1 MNLDFKHVQ
10 RYVIALAR
18 ALPVLKDAAP
28 AEALLLALGL
38 TLQGLVPAAII
49 WLTAQV
55 VGVVVA
61 AVTTGSGLT
70 ALELL
75 VGLWVAALVIDAA
88 LSPWLA
94 AWQGNLNDKLTA
106 HVNLLL
112 MRKADS
118 FADLSR
124 FEDPRYYDTIQVLN
138 DQATYQPVNL
148 VVYLTNGFRELVI
161 VISMVILLSTVAW
174 WIPLLILLAA
184 LPHTYVS
191 FKLQKNAWETMVAHS
206 PQARRMQYYS
216 SVMLTDTYA
225 KEVRLFG
232 LGHWLRERY
241 RSAFDESHQAMRKVR
256 YKQARYANALVMVSA
271 AGNAVAFY
279 FVVQSAVTGA
289 LGPGSVLLFVQ
300 ALLYTQQNL
309 LLLTLDSSMLRETL
323 LYLDKLFGFLDDQPN
338 FPLAQPGLATPQLQ
352 HRGID
357 VHNVSFCYPDG
368 RQALRNVSMRLRPGE
383 TVALVG
389 ENGAGKTTIAK
400 LLARLYDPDQGAILV
415 EGQDLK
421 TLDLAQWRRSLGVAF
436 QDFGRYFLSARENV
450 AFADSTL
457 GWDARLAELT
467 GTLNLGDLIARLPN
481 GWDTQLGKPFGGTE
495 LSGGEWQKLALARA
509 LIRLDQAQLLILDE
523 PTASLDP
530 RSEYELYQHFAAM
543 AGGKT
548 TLLITHRLGSVRMAD
563 RIYVLKAGAIV
574 EEGTHETLLASGG
587 EYAQLWRMQAAH
599 YAEAKAS

>member
-1 MNLDFKHVQ
+1 VNLDFKHVQ